1 MRIRRLK
8 ISNFRGIA
16 SGTVD
21 FSGHTLLVG
30 GNNVGKSTVCEA
42 LDLILGQDRMSRRP
56 VIDEHDF
63 YCGQYQSPSG
73 DPIEVR
79 LDAILLDLSEEA
91 QRRFRNH
98 LRRWNDKTGTY
109 LDEAGD
115 GLAQA
120 DAPGVIWALPVCFIG
135 RYDKD
140 EDDFLG
146 ETFFDHPVVA
156 SDEIDD
162 ENEAKLGNGR
172 TRFSRGHKKLCGFV
186 FLRTL
191 RTGSRA
197 LSLQRG
203 SLLDAVLKLSGAGA
217 AEMWRDTLGKL
228 QTLDPA
234 IGDIKQLKNIR
245 KQLRARMAKFV
256 NLAPGEDA
264 TAFFA
269 SDLTRDHLREV
280 VRLFIA
286 AQPGSHLVPFGRLGT
301 GSVNLLVFALL
312 TFIAELKE
320 KSSVVF
326 AMEEPEIALP
336 PHTQRRVTRYVISEM
351 GQSIVTSH
359 SPYVIEQFDPAQIV
373 ILNRDDNGS
382 LHGKPIDAAEIKP
395 KTFRTERRQLAEAIL
410 SRAVLVVEGST
421 ESALFQAASTV
432 MERSLKPEQYTHF
445 DHAGVSVFTA
455 SGDADVPRYGP
466 IFKALGKVSFGFYDK
481 LNTQMGADALA
492 KLANYNKCWE
502 SPEKGI
508 ESVLVKQC
516 SQAVMRRFL
525 NVVRSRS
532 DYPSSCGSYDPTA
545 SDPNVSALTL
555 NVLKARK
562 GDAYGYAAVFINEC
576 QSADDLPATIRA
588 VLEEIQKAVV
598 AIPEDIASPLTG
610 NAA

>member
-1 MRIRRLK
+1 MRIRRLR

-16 SGTVD
+16 NGTID

-42 LDLILGQDRMSRRP
+42 LDLILGQDRLGRRP

-63 YCGQYQSPSG
+63 YRGRYRSPAG
-73 DPIEVR
+73 GLIEIR
-79 LDAILLDLSEEA
+79 LDAILIDLSEEA

-98 LRRWNDKTGTY
+98 LRRWNDRVGIFI
-109 LDEAGD
+109 DEAAD
-115 GLAQA
+115 GLNHA
-120 DAPGVIWALPVCFIG
+120 DAPDVLWALPVCFIG
-135 RYDKD
+135 RYDQD

-146 ETFFDHPVVA
+146 ETFFDHPIVA

-162 ENEAKLGNGR
+162 ENEARLGKGR
-172 TRFSRGHKKLCGFV
+172 TRFTRGHKQLCGFV

-203 SLLDAVLKLSGAGA
+203 SLLDTVMKLSGAGA
-217 AEMWRDTLGKL
+217 AEMWQDTLCKL
-228 QTLDPA
+228 QALDPA
-234 IGDIKQLKNIR
+234 IGDIKQLKQIR
-245 KQLRARMAKFV
+245 AQLRSRMARFV
-256 NLAPGEDA
+256 NLAPGNEA

-286 AQPGSHLVPFGRLGT
+286 AQPGAHLVPFGRLGT

-312 TFIAELKE
+312 TFIAELKD

-351 GQSIVTSH
+351 GQAIVTSH
-359 SPYVIEQFDPAQIV
+359 SPYVIGQFDPAQIV
-373 ILNRDDNGS
+373 ILHRDDIGNF
-382 LHGKPIDAAEIKP
+382 LGKPIDAQELKP

-421 ESALFQAASTV
+421 ECGLFQTASTV

-445 DHAGVSVFTA
+445 DLAGVSVFTA
-455 SGDADVPRYGP
+455 SGDGDVPRYGP
-466 IFKALGKVSFGFYDK
+466 IFKALGKVAFGFYDK
-481 LNTQMGADALA
+481 RNSPLDAEGAA
-492 KLANYNKCWE
+492 KLAKYDKAWE

-508 ESVLVKQC
+508 EALLVKQC
-516 SQAVMRRFL
+516 SHDVKRRFL
-525 NVVRSRS
+525 NVVKDRA
-532 DYPSSCGSYDPTA
+532 DYPSNCARYNATD
-545 SDPNVSALTL
+545 SDADVSALTL

-562 GDAYGYAAVFINEC
+562 GDAYGYAAALINEC
-576 QSADDLPATIRA
+576 QSANELPGTIRS
-588 VLEEIQKAVV
+588 VLEEIQKAVAAV
-598 AIPEDIASPLTG
+598 PEDVASPLAETQK
-610 NAA
+610 